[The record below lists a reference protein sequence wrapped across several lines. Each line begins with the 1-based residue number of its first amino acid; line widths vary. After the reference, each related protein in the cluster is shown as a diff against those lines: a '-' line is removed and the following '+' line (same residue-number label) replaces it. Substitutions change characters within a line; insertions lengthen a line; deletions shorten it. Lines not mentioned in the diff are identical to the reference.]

1 MKNNKTSLREK
12 IFRLLG
18 GILGS
23 SFIIVNLITM
33 NMDYL
38 AISIMSFIFG
48 VLLII
53 YSATG
58 KSSFKGFAK

>member
-1 MKNNKTSLREK
+1 MKNNKTSLRDK
-12 IFRLLG
+12 IFRVLG

-23 SFIIVNLITM
+23 SFIIANLITL

-38 AISIMSFIFG
+38 AISIVSIIFG
-48 VLLII
+48 VLLLM

-58 KSSFKGFAK
+58 KSAFKGFAK